1 MESYKGLTE
10 EQAKENIK
18 KYGFNEIKEKRVP
31 TFVLFLKK
39 FWGPIPWLLEFTGIL
54 TFLLKKYPDAA
65 AIFVLL
71 IFNGLV
77 SFWHELS
84 AQNALELLKKHLSI
98 KAKVLRDGVWKEI
111 DAKYITID
119 DIVLLQSGFAVP
131 ADVEILEG
139 AISVDQSS
147 ITGESLPKSLKP
159 KDTAYM
165 GSFVVRG
172 EAIGRVINIGEN
184 TFFGKSAKLVQEAK
198 TKTQLE
204 VVVFELVKYLFLFG
218 VFLIIILLGLSIS
231 RGFYLGNVLPVLV
244 VMLLPIIPAAL
255 PAAFTLSTALGAKE
269 LAKNGVLTTKLSAIE
284 SAASMDILCTD
295 KTGTITKNK
304 ITVDKILPLGNYQEK
319 DVMCYGALAS
329 DPKQKDPIEEAI
341 FNYLKD
347 DCYKIEKEDFEAFDP
362 SKKYSTA
369 KIKKDNEE
377 IYIFK
382 GSPKVAPIENEK
394 QENLYKEMA
403 SMGLRV
409 LAVWIEKNNKKEL
422 VGFIGFSDPPRED
435 SKELI
440 ERIRGLGVDVKMI
453 TGDTK
458 ETAKHIASLVGIEG
472 DVCEAKDIKET
483 CGVFAGVLPEDKFKI
498 VKTYQKMG
506 HTVGMTGDGINDAP
520 ALKQADFGI
529 AVSNATDVAKAA
541 ASVVLTD
548 EGLINIVSAI
558 VVSRKIYQRLLTY
571 VFSKTIRVFA
581 IVLTIFSFF
590 IIDKD
595 FVLTTKMIIAMF
607 FYNDFLTLSLAT
619 DNVGYSQK
627 PDKWD
632 IKKISVVS
640 LIFGIFSVLWI
651 VGGIYFF
658 GHHIFKLPFQNIKT
672 LTFLALVL
680 TVPVSIFS
688 VRERGFGV
696 KNMPSKALLFSM
708 LFSIVGSN
716 LMALYGILMPKLSA
730 YIILTTDIYIFFMF
744 IPFNMLKI
752 FTFKSL
758 KMI

>member
-1 MESYKGLTE
+1 MEDYKGLTE
-10 EQAKENIK
+10 EQAKENIR
-18 KYGFNEIKEKRVP
+18 KYGLNEIEEKKEAP
-31 TFVLFLKK
+31 WLLFLKK

-54 TFLLKKYPDAA
+54 TFLLKKYPDTV

-71 IFNGLV
+71 IFNGAV

-84 AQNALELLKKHLSI
+84 AQNALELLKKHLNI

-111 DAKYITID
+111 DAKYVTID

-147 ITGESLPKSLKP
+147 ITGESLPKSLKA
-159 KDTAYM
+159 KDIAYM

-172 EAIGRVINIGEN
+172 EAIGKVINIGEH

-218 VFLIIILLGLSIS
+218 VFLIIILFWLSIK
-231 RGFYLGNVLPVLV
+231 RGFDLGNVLPILV

-304 ITVDKILPLGNYQEK
+304 ITVDKITPVNQYTEK
-319 DVMCYGALAS
+319 DVMCYSALAS

-341 FNYLKD
+341 FSYLKD
-347 DCYKIEKEDFEAFDP
+347 DCYKIEREDFEAFDP

-369 KIKKDNEE
+369 KIKKDGKE
-377 IYIFK
+377 IDIYK
-382 GSPKVAPIENEK
+382 GSPKVAPIENEE
-394 QENLYKEMA
+394 QEKLYKDMA

-409 LAVWIEKNNKKEL
+409 LAVWIEKDSKKEL

-440 ERIRGLGVDVKMI
+440 EKIKNLGVSVKMI

-458 ETAKHIASLVGIEG
+458 ETASHIASLVGIEG
-472 DVCEAKDIKET
+472 DVCEAKDIKES

-498 VKTYQKMG
+498 VKTYQKMN
-506 HTVGMTGDGINDAP
+506 HIVGMTGDGINDAP

-558 VVSRKIYQRLLTY
+558 IVSRKIYQRLLTY

-590 IIDKD
+590 LIDKD
-595 FVLTTKMIIAMF
+595 FMLTTKMIIAMF

-632 IKKISVVS
+632 IKKISIVS
-640 LIFGIFSVLWI
+640 FMFGIFSVLWI
-651 VGGIYFF
+651 VGGIYIF
-658 GHHIFKLPFQNIKT
+658 GHILFHLDIKSLKT

-680 TVPVSIFS
+680 TIPISIFS

-696 KNMPSKALLFSM
+696 GHRPSTALLFSM
-708 LFSIVGSN
+708 LFAIVGSN
-716 LMALYGILMPKLSA
+716 LMAYYGFLMKSLPLEVVFA
-730 YIILTTDIYIFFMF
+730 IDLYIFFMF
-744 IPFNMLKI
+744 VPFNLLKMFI
-752 FTFKSL
+752 FKSL
-758 KMI
+758 KMV

>member
-1 MESYKGLTE
+1 VESYKGLTE
-10 EQAKENIK
+10 DQAKENIR
-18 KYGFNEIKEKRVP
+18 KYGFNEIKEKREP
-31 TFVLFLKK
+31 AFVLFLKK

-54 TFLLKKYPDAA
+54 TFLLKKYPDAI

-71 IFNGLV
+71 IFNGVV

-98 KAKVLRDGVWKEI
+98 KAKVLRDGTWKEI

-172 EAIGRVINIGEN
+172 EAIGRVINVGEH

-231 RGFYLGNVLPVLV
+231 KGFYLGDVLPVLV

-304 ITVDKILPLGNYQEK
+304 ITVDKITPLGNYQEK

-347 DCYKIEKEDFEAFDP
+347 DCYKIEKEGFEAFDP

-382 GSPKVAPIENEK
+382 GSPKMAPIENEK

-409 LAVWIEKNNKKEL
+409 LAVWIEKDHKKEL

-440 ERIRGLGVDVKMI
+440 EKIRGLGVDVKMI

-458 ETAKHIASLVGIEG
+458 ETASHIASLVGIEG
-472 DVCEAKDIKET
+472 DICEAKDIRET

-541 ASVVLTD
+541 ASVVLTE

-581 IVLTIFSFF
+581 VVLTIFAFF

-632 IKKISVVS
+632 IKKISIAS
-640 LIFGIFSVLWI
+640 LVFGIFSVLWI
-651 VGGIYFF
+651 VGGIYIF
-658 GHHIFKLPFQNIKT
+658 GHLVFKLPLQNIKT

-680 TVPVSIFS
+680 TIPVSVFS
-688 VRERGFGV
+688 VRERGFGI

-708 LFSIVGSN
+708 LFAIIGSN
-716 LMALYGILMPKLSA
+716 LMALYGFLMPKLPV
-730 YIILTTDIYIFFMF
+730 YIVLTIDLYIFLMF
-744 IPFNMLKI
+744 IPFNILKI

>member
-1 MESYKGLTE
+1 MGDYKGLTE
-10 EQAKENIK
+10 EQARENIK
-18 KYGFNEIKEKRVP
+18 KYGFNEIAQKKEAP
-31 TFVLFLKK
+31 WVLFLKK

-54 TFLLKKYPDAA
+54 TFLLKKYPDAI
-65 AIFVLL
+65 AIIVLL
-71 IFNGLV
+71 LFNAVV

-84 AQNALELLKKHLSI
+84 AQNALELLKKHLNI

-111 DAKYITID
+111 DAKYVTVD
-119 DIVLLQSGFAVP
+119 DIVHLQSGFAVP

-159 KDTAYM
+159 KDIAYM

-172 EAIGRVINIGEN
+172 EAIGRVINVGER

-204 VVVFELVKYLFLFG
+204 IVVFELVKYLFLFG
-218 VFLIIILLGLSIS
+218 VFLIIILFGLSVEK
-231 RGFYLGNVLPVLV
+231 GFDLGNVLPILV

-304 ITVDKILPLGNYQEK
+304 ITVDKITPIGSYTEK
-319 DVMCYGALAS
+319 DVMCYSALAS

-347 DCYKIEKEDFEAFDP
+347 DCYKIDKEDFEAFDP
-362 SKKYSTA
+362 SKKYSMA

-377 IYIFK
+377 IYVFK
-382 GSPKVAPIENEK
+382 GSPKVAPIEDENHEK
-394 QENLYKEMA
+394 LFEDMA
-403 SMGLRV
+403 GAGLRV
-409 LAVWIEKNNKKEL
+409 LAVWIEKDNKKEL

-440 ERIRGLGVDVKMI
+440 KKIKDLGVSVKMI

-458 ETAKHIASLVGIEG
+458 ETARHMASLVGIEG
-472 DVCEAKDIKET
+472 DVCEAKEIKES

-498 VKTYQKMG
+498 VKTYQKMN
-506 HTVGMTGDGINDAP
+506 HVVGMTGDGINDAP

-548 EGLINIVSAI
+548 EGLVNIVSAI
-558 VVSRKIYQRLLTY
+558 IVSRRIYQRLLTY

-581 IVLTIFSFF
+581 VVLTIFSFF

-595 FVLTTKMIIAMF
+595 FMLTTKMIIAMF

-627 PDKWD
+627 PDRWD

-651 VGGIYFF
+651 VGGIYVF
-658 GHHIFKLPFQNIKT
+658 GHKIFHLDIKSLKT

-680 TVPVSIFS
+680 TIPVSIFS
-688 VRERGFGV
+688 VRERGFGIG
-696 KNMPSKALLFSM
+696 NRPSLALIISM
-708 LFSIVGSN
+708 LFAILGSN
-716 LMALYGILMPKLSA
+716 LMAYYGFLMKSLPLEVILSV
-730 YIILTTDIYIFFMF
+730 DFYIFFMF
-744 IPFNMLKI
+744 IPFNVIKMFI
-752 FTFKSL
+752 FKSL

>member
-1 MESYKGLTE
+1 METYKGLTE
-10 EQAKENIK
+10 DQAKENIK
-18 KYGFNEIKEKRVP
+18 KYGFNEIKEKKEP

-54 TFLLKKYPDAA
+54 TFLLKKYPDAI

-71 IFNGLV
+71 IFNGVV

-84 AQNALELLKKHLSI
+84 AQNALELLKKHLSV

-119 DIVLLQSGFAVP
+119 DVVLLQSGFAVP

-165 GSFVVRG
+165 GSFVARG
-172 EAIGRVINIGEN
+172 EAIGRVINVGEH

-218 VFLIIILLGLSIS
+218 IFLIIILLGLSIS
-231 RGFYLGNVLPVLV
+231 KGFYLGNVLPVLV

-304 ITVDKILPLGNYQEK
+304 ITVDKILPVGNYQEK
-319 DVMCYGALAS
+319 DVMCYGAMSS

-377 IYIFK
+377 IYVFK
-382 GSPKVAPIENEK
+382 GSPKVAPIEDEK

-409 LAVWIEKNNKKEL
+409 LAVWIEKDHKKQL

-440 ERIRGLGVDVKMI
+440 EKIRGLGVDVKMI

-458 ETAKHIASLVGIEG
+458 ETASHIASLVGIEG
-472 DVCEAKDIKET
+472 DICETKDIKET

-506 HTVGMTGDGINDAP
+506 HIVGMTGDGINDAP

-541 ASVVLTD
+541 ASVVLTE
-548 EGLINIVSAI
+548 EGLVNIVSAI
-558 VVSRKIYQRLLTY
+558 IVSRKIYQRLLTY

-581 IVLTIFSFF
+581 VVLTIFAFF

-595 FVLTTKMIIAMF
+595 FVLTTKMIISMF

-627 PDKWD
+627 PDTWD
-632 IKKISVVS
+632 IKKISIAS
-640 LIFGIFSVLWI
+640 LVFGIFSVLWI
-651 VGGIYFF
+651 VGGIYIF
-658 GHHIFKLPFQNIKT
+658 GHLVFKLPLQNIKT

-680 TVPVSIFS
+680 TVPVSVFS
-688 VRERGFGV
+688 VRERGFGI

-716 LMALYGILMPKLSA
+716 LMALYGFLMPKLPV
-730 YIILTTDIYIFFMF
+730 YIVLTMDLYIFLML
-744 IPFNMLKI
+744 IPFNILKI

>member
-1 MESYKGLTE
+1 MENYMGLTE

-18 KYGFNEIKEKRVP
+18 KYGFNEIKEKSVP
-31 TFVLFLKK
+31 IFVLFLQK

-54 TFLLKKYPDAA
+54 TFLLKKYPDTV

-159 KDTAYM
+159 KDIAYM
-165 GSFVVRG
+165 GSFVVKG
-172 EAIGRVINIGEN
+172 KAIGRVINIGEH

-218 VFLIIILLGLSIS
+218 VFLIIILLGLSIL
-231 RGFYLGNVLPVLV
+231 RGFYLGDILPILV
-244 VMLLPIIPAAL
+244 VMLLPIIPVAL
-255 PAAFTLSTALGAKE
+255 PAVFTLSTALGAKE
-269 LAKNGVLTTKLSAIE
+269 LAKNGVLITKLSAIE

-304 ITVDKILPLGNYQEK
+304 ITVDKILPLGNFQEK
-319 DVMCYGALAS
+319 DVICYAALAS

-382 GSPKVAPIENEK
+382 GSPKVAPI
-394 QENLYKEMA
+394 
-403 SMGLRV
+403 
-409 LAVWIEKNNKKEL
+409 
-422 VGFIGFSDPPRED
+422 
-435 SKELI
+435 
-440 ERIRGLGVDVKMI
+440 
-453 TGDTK
+453 
-458 ETAKHIASLVGIEG
+458 
-472 DVCEAKDIKET
+472 
-483 CGVFAGVLPEDKFKI
+483 
-498 VKTYQKMG
+498 
-506 HTVGMTGDGINDAP
+506 
-520 ALKQADFGI
+520 
-529 AVSNATDVAKAA
+529 
-541 ASVVLTD
+541 
-548 EGLINIVSAI
+548 
-558 VVSRKIYQRLLTY
+558 
-571 VFSKTIRVFA
+571 
-581 IVLTIFSFF
+581 
-590 IIDKD
+590 
-595 FVLTTKMIIAMF
+595 
-607 FYNDFLTLSLAT
+607 
-619 DNVGYSQK
+619 
-627 PDKWD
+627 
-632 IKKISVVS
+632 
-640 LIFGIFSVLWI
+640 
-651 VGGIYFF
+651 
-658 GHHIFKLPFQNIKT
+658 
-672 LTFLALVL
+672 
-680 TVPVSIFS
+680 
-688 VRERGFGV
+688 
-696 KNMPSKALLFSM
+696 
-708 LFSIVGSN
+708 
-716 LMALYGILMPKLSA
+716 
-730 YIILTTDIYIFFMF
+730 
-744 IPFNMLKI
+744 
-752 FTFKSL
+752 
-758 KMI
+758 

>member
-1 MESYKGLTE
+1 MDSYKGLTE
-10 EQAKENIK
+10 DQVKENIK

-54 TFLLKKYPDAA
+54 TFLLKKYPDTA

-119 DIVLLQSGFAVP
+119 DVVLLQGGFAVP

-172 EAIGRVINIGEN
+172 EAIGKVINIGEH

-231 RGFYLGNVLPVLV
+231 RGFYLGDVLPVLV

-304 ITVDKILPLGNYQEK
+304 ITVDKILPLGNYKEK

-329 DPKQKDPIEEAI
+329 DQKQKDPIEEAI

-440 ERIRGLGVDVKMI
+440 EKIRELGVDVKMI

-472 DVCEAKDIKET
+472 DVCEAKDIKEA

-498 VKTYQKMG
+498 VKTYQKMN
-506 HTVGMTGDGINDAP
+506 HIVGMTGDGINDAP

-541 ASVVLTD
+541 ASVVLTE

-581 IVLTIFSFF
+581 IVLAIFSFF

-632 IKKISVVS
+632 IKKISIVS

-651 VGGIYFF
+651 VGGIYLF
-658 GHHIFKLPFQNIKT
+658 GHHIFKLPLQNIKT

-680 TVPVSIFS
+680 TIPVSIFS

-708 LFSIVGSN
+708 LFAIVGSN
-716 LMALYGILMPKLSA
+716 LMALYGILMPKLPA
-730 YIILTTDIYIFFMF
+730 YIVLTMDIYVFLMF